1 MIYVCKA
8 NLKTRTPPRKKIKGN
23 FTMMTIQILDGIQ
36 MMMYGA
42 RKQIAPVMVY

>member
-1 MIYVCKA
+1 MYARQI
-8 NLKTRTPPRKKIKGN
+8 LKQGLHLEKNQGK
-23 FTMMTIQILDGIQ
+23 FHMMTIQIQDGIQ